1 MRSALVCSFALSFAL
16 VSCSGCCAALGPR
29 RQIGPPPPDAGIDAW
44 SRPVDASARSD
55 APSDAA
61 FADGADAD
69 LRPMDASPMDARP
82 EDASPEAASPEAA
95 SPEAANSVDTDLRD
109 TNELDAG

>member
-1 MRSALVCSFALSFAL
+1 MRSVRCLAWAACSVLAVCE
-16 VSCSGCCAALGPR
+16 VGCCAAPGPR
-29 RQIGPPPPDAGIDAW
+29 RQIGPPPPDAGIDAA
-44 SRPVDASARSD
+44 SRPLDASARFD

-82 EDASPEAASPEAA
+82 EDAH
-95 SPEAANSVDTDLRD
+95 SVNTDPRD

>member
-82 EDASPEAASPEAA
+82 EDASPEAA
-95 SPEAANSVDTDLRD
+95 NSVDTDLRD